1 MERQHHPSGAASPAL
16 GTLAPAGDAAALAF
30 APATAERAISAG
42 GRVLADI
49 VTAPEAQFVEA
60 PGAPFVAARSD
71 LAVSGACKSF
81 GPVTALDDV
90 SLSVTTG
97 EFVTILG
104 PSGCG
109 KTTLLRIVAGLEL
122 ADSGRICLGG
132 RDVTQVPA
140 NRRRVNTV
148 FQNYALFPHLNV
160 FENIAFGL
168 RARKFSSDEVHRRV
182 RQALEMLHLEELP
195 RRRTSQLSGGQK
207 QRVALAR
214 ALVNQPDI
222 LLLDEPMSA
231 LDAKLRA
238 EVQLELRRL
247 QRRLGTTF
255 VLVTHDQNEAMTVS
269 DRIFV
274 MREARIVQ
282 SGPPSEVYDRP
293 ANRFVAEFLGTT
305 NLIPAW
311 RNNGVVHT
319 EIGSLHPRVHPSWE
333 KGFLSIRPE
342 KIVIRSAKPSTNGIR
357 AVVSEVIYRGD
368 HLDVYVQPGNLH
380 LRGLP
385 GGTITPGQ
393 QIWLE
398 LPSRQL
404 EAVGE

>member
-1 MERQHHPSGAASPAL
+1 LERSYNLSGVATAAPAL
-16 GTLAPAGDAAALAF
+16 EGTLASAGDAVALGLGQGATEGTLAAGERVFAF
-30 APATAERAISAG
+30 DDDAG
-42 GRVLADI
+42 CDLS
-49 VTAPEAQFVEA
+49 VTGVTK
-60 PGAPFVAARSD
+60 R
-71 LAVSGACKSF
+71 F
-81 GPVTALDDV
+81 GPITALDDV
-90 SLSVTTG
+90 SLKVASG

-109 KTTLLRIVAGLEL
+109 KTTLLRIIAGLEL
-122 ADSGRICLGG
+122 ADCGTLILGG
-132 RDVTQVPA
+132 SDITRVPA
-140 NRRRVNTV
+140 NKRPVNTV

-168 RARKFSSDEVHRRV
+168 RARRFPQRTVDTRV
-182 RQALEMLHLEELP
+182 NAALEMLHLEEMP
-195 RRRTSQLSGGQK
+195 RRRPSQLSGGQK

-247 QRRLGTTF
+247 QRQLGKTF
-255 VLVTHDQNEAMTVS
+255 ILVTHDQNEAMTVS

-274 MREARIVQ
+274 MRDARIVQ
-282 SGPPSEVYDRP
+282 HGPPAEVYDRP

-311 RNNGVVHT
+311 RTNGSVHT
-319 EIGSLHPRVHPSWE
+319 ELGNLVPRVHPAWE

-342 KIVIRSAKPSTNGIR
+342 KIVVRSAKPSANGIR
-357 AVVSEVIYRGD
+357 AIISEVIYRGD

-380 LRGLP
+380 LRGMP
-385 GGTITPGQ
+385 GASLTPGQ

-404 EAVGE
+404 EAIGE

>member
-1 MERQHHPSGAASPAL
+1 VALRLGQAAMDGALVEGER
-16 GTLAPAGDAAALAF
+16 TLAFDDTAGC
-30 APATAERAISAG
+30 
-42 GRVLADI
+42 
-49 VTAPEAQFVEA
+49 
-60 PGAPFVAARSD
+60 D
-71 LAVSGACKSF
+71 LAVSGVCKKF

-90 SLSVTTG
+90 SLNVQSG

-109 KTTLLRIVAGLEL
+109 KTTLLRIIAGLEL
-122 ADSGRICLGG
+122 ADSGRIALGG
-132 RDVTQVPA
+132 SDITRVPA
-140 NRRRVNTV
+140 NRRPVNTV
-148 FQNYALFPHLNV
+148 FQNYALFPHLDV
-160 FENIAFGL
+160 SENIAFGL
-168 RARKFSSDEVHRRV
+168 RARKFPVAEVNRRV
-182 RQALEMLHLEELP
+182 RAALEMLHLEELP

-214 ALVNQPDI
+214 ALVNQPNV

-247 QRRLGTTF
+247 QRRLGKTF

-274 MREARIVQ
+274 MRDARIVQ
-282 SGPPSEVYDRP
+282 SGPPAEVYDRP

-311 RNNGVVHT
+311 RENGHVRT
-319 EIGSLHPRVHPSWE
+319 ELGAFSPRVHPSWE
-333 KGFLSIRPE
+333 MGFLSIRPE
-342 KIVIRSAKPSTNGIR
+342 KILIR
-357 AVVSEVIYRGD
+357 AQKAGANSIRAIISEVIYRGD

-380 LRGLP
+380 LRGMPAAAL
-385 GGTITPGQ
+385 TPGQ
-393 QIWLE
+393 QVWLE
-398 LPSRQL
+398 LPSRHL
-404 EAVGE
+404 EALGE

>member
-1 MERQHHPSGAASPAL
+1 MGRQYNLSGVAAAEVTLVAGER
-16 GTLAPAGDAAALAF
+16 APAGDESAIKDRKVTVDARRLAIDE
-30 APATAERAISAG
+30 TAG
-42 GRVLADI
+42 C
-49 VTAPEAQFVEA
+49 
-60 PGAPFVAARSD
+60 D
-71 LAVSGACKSF
+71 LAVKGVCKSF

-90 SLSVTTG
+90 SLSVASG

-122 ADSGRICLGG
+122 ADRGRVTLGG
-132 RDVTQVPA
+132 ADVTRVPA
-140 NRRRVNTV
+140 NRRPVNTV

-168 RARKFSSDEVHRRV
+168 RARKYPPAEVDNRV
-182 RQALEMLHLEELP
+182 RAALEMLHLEEMP

-214 ALVNQPDI
+214 ALVNQPDV

-247 QRRLGTTF
+247 QRRLAKTF

-274 MREARIVQ
+274 MQDARIVQ
-282 SGPPSEVYDRP
+282 SGPPAEVYDRP

-311 RNNGVVHT
+311 RNNGSVHT
-319 EIGSLHPRVHPSWE
+319 ELGNLSPRLHPSWE
-333 KGFLSIRPE
+333 RGFLSIRPE
-342 KIVIRSAKPSTNGIR
+342 RIQLRAARPSSNGIR
-357 AVVSEVIYRGD
+357 GIVSEVIYRGG

-380 LRGLP
+380 LRGTP
-385 GGTITPGQ
+385 GASITPGQ

-398 LPSRQL
+398 LPSRHL
-404 EAVGE
+404 EALGE

>member
-1 MERQHHPSGAASPAL
+1 LERQYNLSGVAAATPAL
-16 GTLAPAGDAAALAF
+16 EGTLA
-30 APATAERAISAG
+30 SAG
-42 GRVLADI
+42 NAVALGLQQGATEGTLAAGERVFAFDDD
-49 VTAPEAQFVEA
+49 A
-60 PGAPFVAARSD
+60 GCD
-71 LAVSGACKSF
+71 LAVTGITKRF
-81 GPVTALDDV
+81 GSVTALDDV
-90 SLSVTTG
+90 SLKVASG

-109 KTTLLRIVAGLEL
+109 KTTLLRIIAGLEL
-122 ADSGRICLGG
+122 ADGGSLILGG
-132 RDVTQVPA
+132 ADITRVPA
-140 NRRRVNTV
+140 NKRPVNTV

-168 RARKFSSDEVHRRV
+168 RARRFPAETVDKRV
-182 RQALEMLHLEELP
+182 RAALEMLHLEEMP
-195 RRRTSQLSGGQK
+195 TRRPSQLSGGQR

-214 ALVNQPDI
+214 ALVNQPDV

-247 QRRLGTTF
+247 QRQLGKTF
-255 VLVTHDQNEAMTVS
+255 ILVTHDQNEAMTVS

-274 MREARIVQ
+274 MRDARIVQ
-282 SGPPSEVYDRP
+282 HGPPAEVYDRP
-293 ANRFVAEFLGTT
+293 ASRFVAEFLGTT

-311 RNNGVVHT
+311 RSNGSVHT
-319 EIGSLHPRVHPSWE
+319 ELGDLVPRVHPAWE

-342 KIVIRSAKPSTNGIR
+342 KIVVRSAKPAANGIR
-357 AVVSEVIYRGD
+357 AIISEVIYRGD
-368 HLDVYVQPGNLH
+368 HLDVYVQPGNIH

-385 GGTITPGQ
+385 GSSLTAGQ